1 MKSTITIIKKLT
13 LFTVLI
19 ASLGACSSSG
29 NTRPAQD
36 KDSAANYNARLGA
49 EYTRKGRLNLANEK
63 LQKALEQDPNSAEA
77 HHYYAILQQRL
88 GQDNQADVHFRRAM
102 QLSPKDPQL
111 LNNYGSHLCKVG
123 RYQEASKQFLAAIND
138 PLYTTPEFAYTNA
151 GICIRGSGDTNQA
164 EIYFRKALELK
175 PTFGSALYQMAKLKY
190 QQGDYA
196 RAKAFLQRYHQQN
209 REEAET
215 LSLCAKINTKL
226 GDQNGAEECR
236 NKLAGA
242 ISSSREF
249 AEFGG

>member
-19 ASLGACSSSG
+19 TSLGACSS
-29 NTRPAQD
+29 NATRPIEK
-36 KDSAANYNARLGA
+36 KDSAATYNARLGA

-63 LQKALEQDPNSAEA
+63 LQKALEQDPNSADA

-88 GQDNQADVHFRRAM
+88 GEDGKADIHFRRAM
-102 QLSPKDPQL
+102 QLNPKDPQL

-151 GICIRGSGDTNQA
+151 GICIRSSGNTNQA
-164 EIYFRKALELK
+164 ETYFRKALELK

-190 QQGDYA
+190 EQGDYA
-196 RAKAFLQRYHQQN
+196 RAQAFLQRYHQRN

-226 GDQNGAEECR
+226 GDQMGAERCR
-236 NKLAGA
+236 NKLAGT
-242 ISSSREF
+242 ISNSKEF